1 MPFHVSSRLSFQ
13 AVPDSSAPMQ
23 GNPQALRRRGADR
36 RQSSLPRERVGA
48 CRLYNSMIRL
58 PSMRAAWALLAVLLT
73 VVVSGPARAADDF
86 LDPDKAFTLSVRV
99 LDAKRLE
106 LDYKAAPGY
115 YLYRERFKFTS
126 PDAKLGEPQIPPG
139 KKHYDTALEQNVET
153 YHDGVVVILPV
164 ESAGKSFTLNATHQG
179 CADKGLCYPPQP
191 RTLAVTMK
199 GFGADADSVKPVAEP
214 ELQAPAGVNPPVTG
228 QAAGG
233 MSVAPGALPDP
244 LRSVKLA
251 DGSPA
256 TPQVDRA
263 PQGGA
268 PTILAPA
275 AASSADATAPAAAPR
290 SATLEGRFL
299 SALNGGGAALILLLA
314 FPIGLLLSLT
324 PCVLPMLPILSS
336 IIVGQGSTVTRGR
349 GLLLATSYSLG
360 VALVYVVLGIAA
372 ALVGHGL
379 SAFLQNPVVLVSF
392 GVLLLLLSL
401 SMFGVY
407 ELQLPSALRDR
418 LTTVNAGL
426 TGGQLG
432 GVFAMG
438 VLSALI
444 VSPCITA
451 PLSGVLLFIA
461 NTGSVAL
468 GGTVLFLIAAGM
480 SVPLLVAGASAG
492 ELLPRAGAWME
503 RVKQLFGLLLIAV
516 AFYIAG
522 PVLPHAVPTLAYGA
536 LLIMAAT
543 TVGAFDA
550 LAAATNVNVRLAK
563 GFGLVLAA
571 AGVLLLYQ
579 VLVGPAAGAG
589 GVSAASIAAPHFDR
603 VTSVAELDQRLQS
616 AGRPVMLDFYADWC
630 VSCKEMEAQTFVD
643 PAIRAKLDKAVL
655 LRADVTAN
663 SADDKALLQRFHLF
677 GPPGIILFDA
687 QGHEIESVRVV
698 GFQDAER
705 FSASLAS
712 AGL

>member
-1 MPFHVSSRLSFQ
+1 MIQLPT
-13 AVPDSSAPMQ
+13 
-23 GNPQALRRRGADR
+23 LRAT
-36 RQSSLPRERVGA
+36 
-48 CRLYNSMIRL
+48 
-58 PSMRAAWALLAVLLT
+58 WALIALLFT
-73 VVVSGPARAADDF
+73 FLVAGPARAADDF
-86 LDPDKAFTLSVRV
+86 LDPDQAFVLSVRV

-106 LDYKAAPGY
+106 LSYKVAPGY
-115 YLYRERFKFTS
+115 YLYRERFKFS
-126 PDAKLGEPQIPPG
+126 SADAKLGEPQIPPG

-153 YHDGVVVILPV
+153 YHDSVVVVLPV
-164 ESAGKSFTLNATHQG
+164 VSAGKSFTLDAVHQG
-179 CADKGLCYPPQP
+179 CAEKGLCYPPQP
-191 RTLAVTMK
+191 RAVAVTLK
-199 GFGADADSVKPVAEP
+199 AFGAAADAATIVADP
-214 ELQAPAGVNPPVTG
+214 SAAGPAGLVPPV
-228 QAAGG
+228 QPPAQGG
-233 MSVAPGALPDP
+233 MSVASGALPDP
-244 LRSVKLA
+244 LRSVVMGAGA
-251 DGSPA
+251 DRSAQVDKAPAGASPA
-256 TPQVDRA
+256 SVLEPLRDVGVDQLPPQ
-263 PQGGA
+263 
-268 PTILAPA
+268 
-275 AASSADATAPAAAPR
+275 
-290 SATLEGRFL
+290 TLEERFL
-299 SALNGGGAALILLLA
+299 SALHGGGALLILLLA

-336 IIVGQGSTVTRGR
+336 IIVGQGTAVTRGR
-349 GLLLATSYSLG
+349 GLLLATTYSLG
-360 VALVYVVLGIAA
+360 VALVYVALGIAA

-379 SAFLQNPVVLVSF
+379 SAFLQNPVVLISF

-407 ELQLPSALRDR
+407 ELQLPSGLRDR

-468 GGTVLFLIAAGM
+468 GGAVLFLIAAGM

-492 ELLPRAGAWME
+492 QLLPRAGAWME

-522 PVLPHAVPTLAYGA
+522 PALPHVVPMLAYGA

-543 TVGAFDA
+543 TVGAFDP

-571 AGVLLLYQ
+571 VGALLLYQ
-579 VLVGPAAGAG
+579 VLVGASPVGAASAGASTASAAG
-589 GVSAASIAAPHFDR
+589 PRFDR
-603 VTSVAELDQRLQS
+603 VSSVAELDQRLQS
-616 AGRPVMLDFYADWC
+616 AGRPVLLDFYADWC

-643 PAIRAKLDKAVL
+643 PAIAAKLSKAVL

-663 SADDKALLQRFHLF
+663 SADDQALLKRFHLF

-687 QGHEIESVRVV
+687 QGHELETARVV
-698 GFQDAER
+698 GFQDAAR
-705 FSASLAS
+705 FGTSLAA

>member
-1 MPFHVSSRLSFQ
+1 
-13 AVPDSSAPMQ
+13 
-23 GNPQALRRRGADR
+23 
-36 RQSSLPRERVGA
+36 
-48 CRLYNSMIRL
+48 MIRL

-73 VVVSGPARAADDF
+73 FVISGPVRAAGEF
-86 LDPDKAFTLSVRV
+86 LDPDQAFILSVRV
-99 LDAKRLE
+99 LDAGKLE
-106 LDYKAAPGY
+106 LDYKVAPGY
-115 YLYRERFKFTS
+115 YLYRERFKFSS
-126 PDAKLGEPQIPPG
+126 PDAKLGAPQIPSG

-153 YHDGVVVILPV
+153 YHDGVVVILPIV
-164 ESAGKSFTLNATHQG
+164 SAGKSFTLNATHQG

-199 GFGADADSVKPVAEP
+199 GFGADADSVKAVTDADTA
-214 ELQAPAGVNPPVTG
+214 APAGANPPVTG
-228 QAAGG
+228 QPAGG

-244 LRSVKLA
+244 LRSVTMA
-251 DGSPA
+251 PGVAS
-256 TPQVDRA
+256 TTQVERA

-268 PTILAPA
+268 PAILAPA
-275 AASSADATAPAAAPR
+275 PLAAPAAPPGPADAQRPD
-290 SATLEGRFL
+290 TLEGRFL
-299 SALNGGGAALILLLA
+299 SALNGGGAMLILLLA

-336 IIVGQGSTVTRGR
+336 IIVGQGATVTRGR

-360 VALVYVVLGIAA
+360 VALVYVALGIAA

-379 SAFLQNPVVLVSF
+379 SAFLQNPVVLISF

-407 ELQLPSALRDR
+407 ELQLPGALRDR

-426 TGGQLG
+426 SGGQLG

-461 NTGSVAL
+461 NTGSVVL

-503 RVKQLFGLLLIAV
+503 RVKQVFGLLLVAV

-522 PVLPHAVPTLAYGA
+522 PVLPHVVPMLAYGA

-543 TVGAFDA
+543 TVGAFDP

-579 VLVGPAAGAG
+579 VLAGPTVPAGASFG
-589 GVSAASIAAPHFDR
+589 VANVSANAGPHFDR

-630 VSCKEMEAQTFVD
+630 VSCKEMESQTFVD
-643 PAIRAKLDKAVL
+643 PGVRAKLDKAVL

-663 SADDKALLQRFHLF
+663 SEDDKALLKRFHLF

-687 QGHEIESVRVV
+687 QGRELETMRVV
-698 GFQDAER
+698 GFQDAAR
-705 FSASLAS
+705 FSTSLSA

>member
-1 MPFHVSSRLSFQ
+1 
-13 AVPDSSAPMQ
+13 
-23 GNPQALRRRGADR
+23 
-36 RQSSLPRERVGA
+36 
-48 CRLYNSMIRL
+48 MIQL
-58 PSMRAAWALLAVLLT
+58 PSLRAAWALFALLLT
-73 VVVSGPARAADDF
+73 LLVAGPARAADDF
-86 LDPDKAFTLSVRV
+86 LDPDQAFMLSVRV
-99 LDAKRLE
+99 LDARRVE
-106 LDYKAAPGY
+106 LSYKAAPGY
-115 YLYRERFKFTS
+115 YLYRERFKFAS
-126 PDAKLGEPQIPPG
+126 PDAKLGEPQIPRG
-139 KKHYDTALEQNVET
+139 KKHYDTALEQDVET
-153 YHDGVVVILPV
+153 YHDGVVVVLPIV
-164 ESAGKSFTLNATHQG
+164 SAGKSFTLNATHQG

-191 RTLAVTMK
+191 RTVAVTMK
-199 GFGADADSVKPVAEP
+199 AFGADADSARVVPNADADAA
-214 ELQAPAGVNPPVTG
+214 APAGVVAPVTAPPQG
-228 QAAGG
+228 NV
-233 MSVAPGALPDP
+233 SVGNTPLPDP
-244 LRSVKLA
+244 LRSVVMGA
-251 DGSPA
+251 GVA
-256 TPQVDRA
+256 ERA
-263 PQGGA
+263 G
-268 PTILAPA
+268 APA
-275 AASSADATAPAAAPR
+275 APAANGPENPGEGQPAP
-290 SATLEGRFL
+290 ATLESRFL
-299 SALNGGGAALILLLA
+299 AALKGGGAMLILLLA

-336 IIVGQGSTVTRGR
+336 IIVGQGTAVTRGR

-360 VALVYVVLGIAA
+360 VALVYVALGVAA

-379 SAFLQNPVVLVSF
+379 SAFLQNPVVLISF
-392 GVLLLLLSL
+392 GALLLLLSL

-418 LTTVNAGL
+418 LTTVNSGL

-468 GGTVLFLIAAGM
+468 GGSVLFLIAAGM

-492 ELLPRAGAWME
+492 ELVPRAGAWME

-522 PVLPHAVPTLAYGA
+522 PALPHVVPMLAYGA

-543 TVGAFDA
+543 TVGAFDP
-550 LAAATNVNVRLAK
+550 LAAATQVNVRLAK

-571 AGVLLLYQ
+571 VGALVLYQ
-579 VLVGPAAGAG
+579 VLVGTPAASAGA
-589 GVSAASIAAPHFDR
+589 GVSAASTAGPRFDR

-630 VSCKEMEAQTFVD
+630 VSCKEMESQTFVD
-643 PAIRAKLDKAVL
+643 PGVRARLDKAVL

-663 SADDKALLQRFHLF
+663 SDEDRALLKRFHLF

-687 QGHEIESVRVV
+687 QGHELESARVV
-698 GFQDAER
+698 GFQDAAK
-705 FSASLAS
+705 FSGSLAA